1 MTTLGQRWRN
11 VELAMV
17 SLRWPNGQNYVAPT
31 SQIYVGPTVP
41 STLGQRWAN
50 VVVLSGIGCFAIRW
64 QCVNRCQVIHSFTA
78 DQIFMGG
85 LEMCYLQTD
94 IVFGLKLI

>member
-1 MTTLGQRWRN
+1 MYHYAIYVPLLIYVPLRN
-11 VELAMV
+11 VELATV

-50 VVVLSGIGCFAIRW
+50 VVVLSGMVCFVSTMMHNYAQFIP
-64 QCVNRCQVIHSFTA
+64 VFT
-78 DQIFMGG
+78 
-85 LEMCYLQTD
+85 
-94 IVFGLKLI
+94 